1 MATQYRV
8 LLDRTAEEAAVR
20 QSRHAVH
27 DRCAGAEAP
36 CPSEELSLCTVSFAT
51 HRPASSAVV
60 RKPAHTSTL
69 LLGTVLP
76 AHHARHAGIGEANIP
91 IFNFLNCASVRTTR
105 DSDSHHQIFGP
116 LWQRVCHAAPF
127 WPSWVGVTKALA
139 LCTKSLR

>member
-27 DRCAGAEAP
+27 DKMSRGRSP
-36 CPSEELSLCTVSFAT
+36 LPVRGTQLVHSQLCNSQTRIKRSRAQ
-51 HRPASSAVV
+51 
-60 RKPAHTSTL
+60 PAHTSTL

-105 DSDSHHQIFGP
+105 DSDSHHQI
-116 LWQRVCHAAPF
+116 LAPF
-127 WPSWVGVTKALA
+127 GRGYAMRLLFGHLGWV
-139 LCTKSLR
+139 